1 VSAKRYN
8 KPLEKSVIMNKI
20 GDMEPTVIHNFYK
33 ATQSLREAMESD
45 LPLNDLERIS
55 LENYIALLQMTYIEW
70 KRRNCHPPAYRKAA

>member
-1 VSAKRYN
+1 
-8 KPLEKSVIMNKI
+8 
-20 GDMEPTVIHNFYK
+20 MEPTVLRNFYK

-70 KRRNCHPPAYRKAA
+70 KRRNCQPPVYRKAA

>member
-1 VSAKRYN
+1 MSATKVQQTI
-8 KPLEKSVIMNKI
+8 EKSVIMNKS
-20 GDMEPTVIHNFYK
+20 GEMEPTVIHNFYR

-70 KRRNCHPPAYRKAA
+70 KRRNCQRPAYRKAA

>member
-1 VSAKRYN
+1 
-8 KPLEKSVIMNKI
+8 MNQS
-20 GDMEPTVIHNFYK
+20 GEMEPTVIHNFYR

-70 KRRNCHPPAYRKAA
+70 KRRNCQPPAYRKAA

>member
-1 VSAKRYN
+1 
-8 KPLEKSVIMNKI
+8 MNAS
-20 GDMEPTVIHNFYK
+20 GEMEPTVLRNFYK

-70 KRRNCHPPAYRKAA
+70 KRRKSQPSVYIKAA

>member
-1 VSAKRYN
+1 
-8 KPLEKSVIMNKI
+8 
-20 GDMEPTVIHNFYK
+20 MEPTVIRNFYR

-70 KRRNCHPPAYRKAA
+70 KRRNCQPPPYRKAA